1 MEEKKFFNFKSGEEF
16 NLNEEYTKMFGE
28 NEFNPNKAN
37 DDKLKD
43 AESII
48 DELGIKYAEG
58 LSLQK
63 YEEGFINL
71 TGFLNL
77 FRTES
82 DEVKN
87 MTSAD
92 RDKLFGYGTALFGS
106 YQELYKKLCFNFEIS
121 IKEWKYV
128 EHTLTKKMSYNGQE
142 LFNYWE
148 LYTKFIEPTKEMAD
162 QLPKQV
168 DSFTPI
174 CSIQSLIL
182 LSHLLM
188 KHEEKGSND
197 SFHYFRNALTEIA
210 KMTRLFNA
218 YGVVLERTTNDFT
231 NWMNTIIAMD
241 ELMVSSDSTID
252 TTENTSINEPHK

>member
-48 DELGIKYAEG
+48 DELGIKYVEG

-87 MTSAD
+87 MTSSD

-106 YQELYKKLCFNFEIS
+106 YQDLYKQLCFNFEIS
-121 IKEWKYV
+121 VKEWKYV
-128 EHTLTKKMSYNGQE
+128 EHTLTKKISYNGQE

-148 LYTKFIEPTKEMAD
+148 LYTKFIEPTKEMVD

-188 KHEEKGSND
+188 KHEEKGSTD
-197 SFHYFRNALTEIA
+197 SFHHFRNVLTEIA

-241 ELMVSSDSTID
+241 ELMDTTAPLID
-252 TTENTSINEPHK
+252 TENTPINEPHK